1 LRAPT
6 ASLSY
11 STVNGSL
18 EAMLQFLPLGDGWT
32 TTALLAI
39 VAALGTWVFLRF
51 VVSPL
56 LRRLAAPHA
65 VARTLLGYAAPAARM
80 VLVLFVV
87 QLVLNLA
94 PGDLPGI
101 ERVRLG
107 AEMAMIAALTWFL
120 VRSVNGVA
128 AAVIALNPVDS
139 ADNLRARQV
148 VTQTRVLSRIVVVFA
163 IAIGAALMLMAF
175 PGMRQVGTS
184 LLASAGVA
192 GIVVGFAARPVL
204 SNLIAGLQIALTQP
218 MRIDDVLIVNGEWGR
233 VEEIRGAYV
242 VLRIWD
248 ERRLVI
254 PLQWFTENPFE
265 NWTRTTSS
273 LLGTVFLW
281 LDFRVPL
288 EPLRAEL
295 QRIVQEAPQW
305 DGRVA
310 IIQVTD
316 TNERAMQIRVL
327 VSATDSGQAFDLRC
341 RVREGLLGFVQRE
354 YPDGLP
360 RIRAEGSAIAPPP
373 GRATLQAHQSLAQSR
388 EPERAKAPG

>member
-1 LRAPT
+1 
-6 ASLSY
+6 
-11 STVNGSL
+11 
-18 EAMLQFLPLGDGWT
+18 
-32 TTALLAI
+32 
-39 VAALGTWVFLRF
+39 
-51 VVSPL
+51 
-56 LRRLAAPHA
+56 
-65 VARTLLGYAAPAARM
+65 
-80 VLVLFVV
+80 
-87 QLVLNLA
+87 
-94 PGDLPGI
+94 
-101 ERVRLG
+101 
-107 AEMAMIAALTWFL
+107 
-120 VRSVNGVA
+120 
-128 AAVIALNPVDS
+128 
-139 ADNLRARQV
+139 
-148 VTQTRVLSRIVVVFA
+148 
-163 IAIGAALMLMAF
+163 MLMAF

-327 VSATDSGQAFDLRC
+327 VSAADSGQAFDLRC

-360 RIRAEGSAIAPPP
+360 RLRAEGSAIAPQP
-373 GRATLQAHQSLAQSR
+373 GRATLQSHQGLAQSR